1 MKSHSSKFVF
11 LLLDRGHAHDDRQRR
26 RVSAQDA
33 MTLRMTGFAGPVAE
47 GLQAAISVWN
57 ENNPDIQV
65 ELEIQADEVNWQA
78 TAPTTMF
85 ADAMGPDLSWWWC
98 SRSFQYKD
106 MIEADLLGPLDDLYD
121 S

>member
-1 MKSHSSKFVF
+1 MKKHGSMFI
-11 LLLDRGHAHDDRQRR
+11 LLLLTVLLISVFG
-26 RVSAQDA
+26 VSAQDSV
-33 MTLRMTGFAGPVAE
+33 TLRMTGLAGPVAE

-85 ADAMGPDLSWWWC
+85 ADAMGPDLSGGGARVH
-98 SRSFQYKD
+98 SSTKT
-106 MIEADLLGPLDDLYD
+106 
-121 S
+121 